1 MNTLRKLLVTSLA
14 LLTITSPLLLASQPV
29 HAAKAGDNAR
39 CECIKNP
46 GQAGKVLEGTW
57 VAVDDD
63 ETGKKR
69 ECPATA
75 MTGGVCSD
83 VDTAVGST
91 KVNTANA
98 SVCKDANATGNC
110 NPLTD
115 SSIRPGFKVPGVGAF
130 LSNMIR
136 LFFFIAGIVAL
147 FYLLRGAFGWVTSG
161 GKEEGIKES
170 REMIQAAV
178 LGLVVMVAVLTVVII
193 VEQVIFGGKVCLGIS
208 CPLELGS
215 FNLVK

>member
-29 HAAKAGDNAR
+29 HAAKDGDNAR
-39 CECIKNP
+39 CECIDVVANAGNVLK
-46 GQAGKVLEGTW
+46 GQW
-57 VAVDDD
+57 IAVDDD
-63 ETGKKR
+63 VNGTKR
-69 ECPATA
+69 ICTA
-75 MTGGVCSD
+75 MVAGVC
-83 VDTAVGST
+83 TAGI
-91 KVNTANA
+91 NA
-98 SVCKDANATGNC
+98 TNNNVCKDANATGNC